1 MLVKEIMT
9 NTVVTI
15 DSNATVFE
23 ACQKYRSQ
31 KVGSLI
37 VTEGKKPV
45 GIITERDMI
54 ERIILADK
62 DPKKTKVSEIMS
74 PSLKTVHAL
83 ASVEQAANIMKE
95 NKIKKLPVL
104 FKNEIVGIVTV
115 TDIANVMPQI
125 SRRIAME
132 TLSSRYV
139 NQLVKIK
146 AIYGDRIRVFGKE
159 EEDLHYIEDGEAA
172 MKVKIPDTID
182 TSILSPGGEYYWT
195 GVLRKGEIMG
205 DEEIYIEVTDI
216 APA

>member
-23 ACQKYRSQ
+23 ACQKYHNQ

-54 ERIILADK
+54 ERIILAEK

-74 PSLKTVHAL
+74 PNLKTVHAL
-83 ASVEQAANIMKE
+83 ATVEQAANIMRE
-95 NKIKKLPVL
+95 HKIKKLPVL
-104 FKNEIVGIVTV
+104 FNDEIIGIVTV

-132 TLSSRYV
+132 AATSRYI
-139 NQLVKIK
+139 NQLIKIK
-146 AIYGDRIRVFGKE
+146 AIYGDKVKVFGKDE
-159 EEDLHYIEDGEAA
+159 ENVHYIEDGEAA
-172 MKVKIPDTID
+172 MKVKIPNHID